1 MKKNTWKMLLIA
13 IAGIVMVILGL
24 SGVTSSQG
32 EQISDLMLE
41 NIEALAG
48 GEIVIEC
55 DNSSMAIR
63 CQKTCLSCGTVWTAI
78 GGYGLSGKMKGECK
92 CGALYY

>member
-1 MKKNTWKMLLIA
+1 M
-13 IAGIVMVILGL
+13 
-24 SGVTSSQG
+24 
-32 EQISDLMLE
+32 
-41 NIEALAG
+41 
-48 GEIVIEC
+48 VIEC
-55 DNSSMAIR
+55 DNSNMAIR

>member
-1 MKKNTWKMLLIA
+1 MRTKLIIGF
-13 IAGIVMVILGL
+13 IAVAVIALAGRNINK
-24 SGVTSSQG
+24 SQN
-32 EQISDLMLE
+32 EVFVSELALA
-41 NIEALAG
+41 NVEALAG

>member
-48 GEIVIEC
+48 GEDSTTVFCYGEGSLHC
-55 DNSSMAIR
+55 PD
-63 CQKTCLSCGTVWTAI
+63 GTKVE
-78 GGYGLSGKMKGECK
+78 L
-92 CGALYY
+92 